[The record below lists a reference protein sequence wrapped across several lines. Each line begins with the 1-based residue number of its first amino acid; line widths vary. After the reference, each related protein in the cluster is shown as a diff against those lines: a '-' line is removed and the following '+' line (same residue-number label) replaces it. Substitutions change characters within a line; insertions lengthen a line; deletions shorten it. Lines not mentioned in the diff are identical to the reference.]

1 MSAKESSSSAPSSAP
16 SSARQPSA
24 VPAPEFDRFMG
35 NVRRF
40 VRERLRPQERRLEEE
55 DGVPADILDQ
65 MREMGFFA
73 TSLPEEYGGL
83 GLSMEQ
89 QVRVHMEFTQASC
102 VYRSRVASTIG
113 LGAQPI
119 LDFGTEEQKQSY
131 LPRMASGEITAAFGL
146 TEPEAGSD
154 AGSIQTSATREGDQF
169 VLNGVKRYITNAPEA
184 DVFIVMARTDPAVKG
199 PRGISAFIVE
209 RGTRGLQVGPV
220 DKKMGQA
227 GSHTAEVYFNDCPV
241 PATALVGGREGDGF
255 KTAMAGINH
264 ARLHVAC
271 TCVGQAIRLTGDALD
286 YAMQRRQ
293 FGQPIAEFQSV
304 QNMLADCRAETL
316 AAQAMILETARRH
329 DAGDDMVTDIAC
341 CKYFA
346 SEMVCRVADRAV
358 QIHGGAGYMAASDV
372 ERLYRDVRLFRI
384 FEGTSQIQQ
393 MLIARRM
400 VAEAEEK

>member
-1 MSAKESSSSAPSSAP
+1 MSAKDSSSPAPSSAM
-16 SSARQPSA
+16 QPPG
-24 VPAPEFDRFMG
+24 VPEREFGEFMG

-40 VRERLRPQERRLEEE
+40 VRERLRPQEHRLEEE
-55 DGVPADILDQ
+55 DGVPADILEQ
-65 MREMGFFA
+65 LRGMGFFA
-73 TSLPEEYGGL
+73 TSLPEQYGGL

-119 LDFGTEEQKQSY
+119 LDFGTEEQRRSY

-154 AGSIQTSATREGDQF
+154 AGSVQTSAVREGEHF

-184 DVFIVMARTDPAVKG
+184 DVFIVMARIDPEVKG

-209 RGTRGLQVGPV
+209 RSAKGLQVGPT

-241 PATALVGGREGDGF
+241 PATALIGGIEGDGF

-271 TCVGQAIRLTGDALD
+271 TCVGQAIRLTEDALA
-286 YAMQRRQ
+286 YALQRKQ
-293 FGQPIAEFQSV
+293 FGQAIA
-304 QNMLADCRAETL
+304 
-316 AAQAMILETARRH
+316 
-329 DAGDDMVTDIAC
+329 
-341 CKYFA
+341 
-346 SEMVCRVADRAV
+346 
-358 QIHGGAGYMAASDV
+358 
-372 ERLYRDVRLFRI
+372 
-384 FEGTSQIQQ
+384 
-393 MLIARRM
+393 
-400 VAEAEEK
+400 

>member
-1 MSAKESSSSAPSSAP
+1 MTNPTAA
-16 SSARQPSA
+16 A
-24 VPAPEFDRFMG
+24 VPEADFEEYLQ

-40 VRERLRPQERRLEEE
+40 VRERLRPAEPRLEAE
-55 DGVPADILDQ
+55 DCVPPEILEQ

-73 TSLPEEYGGL
+73 TSLPEAHGGL

-89 QVRVHMEFTQASC
+89 QVRTHIEFTQASC
-102 VYRSRVASTIG
+102 VYRSRVSTTIG

-119 LDFGTEEQKQSY
+119 LTHGTEEQKRTY

-154 AGSIQTSATREGDQF
+154 AGSVRTSATLEGEHY

-184 DVFIVMARTDPAVKG
+184 DLFIVMARTDPAVKG
-199 PRGISAFIVE
+199 PKGISAFIVE
-209 RGTRGLQVGPV
+209 RDTPGLAVGPP

-227 GSHTAEVYFNDCPV
+227 GSHTAEVYFNDSPV

-271 TCVGQAIRLTGDALD
+271 TCVGQATRLTEDALA
-286 YAMQRRQ
+286 YALQRQQ

-316 AAQAMILETARRH
+316 AARAMILETARRH
-329 DAGDDMVTDIAC
+329 DLGEDVVTDIAC

-358 QIHGGAGYMAASDV
+358 QIHGGSGYMAAMDV

-384 FEGTSQIQQ
+384 YEGTSQIQQ

-400 VAEAEEK
+400 INEARGE